1 MAQRKYDQA
10 LKDQA
15 IEAVVKH
22 GRSVAQTARDLDIAE
37 NTLYA
42 MVAAYKRKTIWL
54 SSPSPMRRLNKKT
67 LALKKNSLRLEWSVT
82 C

>member
-1 MAQRKYDQA
+1 MAHRKYDQA

-42 MVAAYKRKTIWL
+42 LVAAYKRKNDLAVI
-54 SSPSPMRRLNKKT
+54 PRPMRRLNKKT
-67 LALKKNSLRLEWSVT
+67 LALKRNSLRLEWSVT

>member
-22 GRSVAQTARDLDIAE
+22 GRIITPTDHTWDDWFDQN
-37 NTLYA
+37 NTTDDFMNERLQEA
-42 MVAAYKRKTIWL
+42 DQVRESLLL
-54 SSPSPMRRLNKKT
+54 SICSIRTS
-67 LALKKNSLRLEWSVT
+67 
-82 C
+82 

>member
-22 GRSVAQTARDLDIAE
+22 GRSVVQTVVIWKIVTYMQQSTSNASGYNKLIA
-37 NTLYA
+37 Y
-42 MVAAYKRKTIWL
+42 
-54 SSPSPMRRLNKKT
+54 
-67 LALKKNSLRLEWSVT
+67 
-82 C
+82 

>member
-42 MVAAYKRKTIWL
+42 MVAAYKRKNDL
-54 SSPSPMRRLNKKT
+54 AVVYSHEDEHRFARKLNT
-67 LALKKNSLRLEWSVT
+67 
-82 C
+82 